1 MQFGVIVAYAKGSKI
16 RWALRFMRFLV
27 TVGPR
32 KALIGSIGAPDK
44 YHDGVQPDDQT
55 SSRKLRAKGML
66 CLVSIKQGFPGPL
79 CPLHFHEVGELDEVG
94 VQRRIIASCVIF
106 AELNYCLYVREQ
118 LKEQVCLTA
127 IRTDKLEK
135 MQKAKLHLE
144 SRAAKESHA
153 VDML

>member
-1 MQFGVIVAYAKGSKI
+1 MPKARRSCGPNDSCDFG
-16 RWALRFMRFLV
+16 V

-32 KALIGSIGAPDK
+32 KSLIGSIGAPDK

-106 AELNYCLYVREQ
+106 AELNYCLYVRNQ
-118 LKEQVCLTA
+118 LKEQVRLKA
-127 IRTDKLEK
+127 GRTDQMEK
-135 MQKAKLHLE
+135 MQKAKLLLE
-144 SRAAKESHA
+144 RIAIRESHA
-153 VDML
+153 MGML